1 MSWGSI
7 LGGIGSILGAGA
19 GIAGMFG
26 GGDLGEGRGAKKA
39 KHHQL
44 DYDRRRIAALVNGA
58 KDAGIH
64 PLAVLGAASG
74 SGGFAAP
81 VSSGSGFNVGDAI
94 GLGGNALRDIASLY
108 ESDQDRIER
117 AQDRTDRNDQIERAR
132 MDKIAED
139 TIASGQRDM
148 QNKVHQAEIDR
159 LNSETMLNNAQS
171 RSIIAGMRN
180 KAIGGAPPVRSFDTG
195 LFGKFDLR
203 PGSSTASEAQ
213 DLGGEPFEWL
223 TALDTILYRMEKEM
237 PWLARKPGD
246 DIRKLLPKGTRQPDY
261 NNPIY

>member
-1 MSWGSI
+1 MSVGSI

-26 GGDLGEGRGAKKA
+26 GGNLGEGRGAKKA

-74 SGGFAAP
+74 SGGFASP

-117 AQDRTDRNDQIERAR
+117 AQDRTDRLDQVERAR

-159 LNSETMLNNAQS
+159 LNSETMLNQAQS

-180 KAIGGAPPVRSFDTG
+180 KGVGATPPVRKFNTG
-195 LFGKFDLR
+195 IFGDFELR
-203 PGSSTASEAQ
+203 PGASPASDTQ
-213 DLGGEPFEWL
+213 DVGGEPFEWL
-223 TALDTILYRMEKEM
+223 TALDTLIYRLEKEM
-237 PWLARKPGD
+237 PWLKRKPGD
-246 DIRKLLPKGTRQPDY
+246 DIKKWLGKPWPQGTAPHR
-261 NNPIY
+261 